1 MPLLKT
7 SLNGSY
13 APFAL
18 KPKHILNLFRQK
30 RFKLVFYKETV
41 KPVLDDF
48 KFSTLNEQISDYLDL
63 IFIQLI
69 LKV

>member
-7 SLNGSY
+7 SLNRSY

-18 KPKHILNLFRQK
+18 KPKHILNLFRRK
-30 RFKLVFYKETV
+30 RFKFVFYKETA
-41 KPVLDDF
+41 KPVLDDL
-48 KFSTLNEQISDYLDL
+48 KFSTLNEQINDYLDL

-69 LKV
+69 LRV

>member
-13 APFAL
+13 APFTQ

-30 RFKLVFYKETV
+30 RFKFVFYKETA
-41 KPVLDDF
+41 KPMLDDF

-69 LKV
+69 LKI